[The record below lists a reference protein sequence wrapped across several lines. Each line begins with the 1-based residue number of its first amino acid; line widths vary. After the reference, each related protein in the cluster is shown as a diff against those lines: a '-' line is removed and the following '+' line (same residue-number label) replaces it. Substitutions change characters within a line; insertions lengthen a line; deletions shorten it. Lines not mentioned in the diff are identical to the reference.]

1 MKKYITYFLIGL
13 AICFGFFATGLIVGK
28 RCKQPMATIIT
39 TIDTVLI
46 SNPAPIHV
54 EIIDKYKFPKVPTLA
69 YFVDSIPTPYFV
81 HDTLI
86 IPIEQKTYEGEQYKA
101 WVSGYLPSL
110 DSILIHNTT
119 HTIIQPQS
127 NGNPSILGVYAE
139 VGSVVIPKF
148 GIYAGLEA
156 DIRIKQYKI
165 TARGG
170 MTNIENA
177 VKPYILIGLKYQI
190 SGMR

>member
-81 HDTLI
+81 HDTLV
-86 IPIEQKTYEGEQYKA
+86 IPIEQKVYQSEQYKA
-101 WVSGYLPSL
+101 WISGFKPQL
-110 DSILIHNTT
+110 DSIMIYNTT
-119 HTIIQPQS
+119 HTVIQPQVA
-127 NGNPSILGVYAE
+127 NKPSLWGLYAE
-139 VGSVVIPKF
+139 VGGVVVPHTAVYAGIEAELKIKEF
-148 GIYAGLEA
+148 TLVSRSGIYYPRV
-156 DIRIKQYKI
+156 DNKI
-165 TARGG
+165 
-170 MTNIENA
+170 N
-177 VKPYILIGLKYQI
+177 PYVMVGLKYNL
-190 SGMR
+190 R

>member
-1 MKKYITYFLIGL
+1 MKKAWIIIIILLVIG
-13 AICFGFFATGLIVGK
+13 IFAGGYIVGRQLHK
-28 RCKQPMATIIT
+28 PIVITQHDTI
-39 TIDTVLI
+39 LI
-46 SNPAPIHV
+46 KPPAPIEV
-54 EIIDKYKFPKVPTLA
+54 KIVDAFKIPRVPIFA
-69 YFVDSIPTPYFV
+69 YFVDTINYPHYV
-81 HDTLI
+81 DDTLI

-156 DIRIKQYKI
+156 DIRIKQYRI

-177 VKPYILIGLKYQI
+177 VKPYVLIGLKYQI